1 MCEQIHLLVSMQ
13 FMFLFN
19 IIFSPKHIPTKRRL
33 RSSNFWCLKLFPS
46 NDIFFPFI

>member
-19 IIFSPKHIPTKRRL
+19 IIFSPKHIPTKKRL
-33 RSSNFWCLKLFPS
+33 RSSNFKLFPS